1 MNTQLQQAIE
11 NYIDNPK
18 DYERNFTLGRLYE
31 ELGQSAAAMTMY
43 LRTAEITQDKHLQYE
58 CLIRNHLMI
67 LAQERREY
75 SANGQL
81 LLAIATVPERPEAYF
96 LYARYY
102 EGKGEWQDVYAYVN
116 IALSFNRSGLPKLR
130 TNVGYDGD
138 ISLLYLK
145 ALSGW
150 KIGRGDAARELF
162 RELLD
167 NYKLPTWMTNK
178 CRGHL
183 SDINGIVNTDTGY
196 TNKLHSELRVKFE
209 GSEKIVNNYSQA
221 YQDMFA
227 LTVSDGKRNGTFIE
241 IGAGDPYYRS
251 NTALLEEDFDWSG
264 LCIDVFPEVVE
275 KFNKKRKTQAL
286 ALDATIIDYKQLFKE
301 NNIQQDVDYLHI
313 DCGTADLSYSALER
327 IPFGEYRFKLITYK
341 HDYYF
346 DGTKSF
352 RNKSRQFF
360 IDRGYKLLVADIS
373 PDSNTSYED
382 WWVHP
387 DLVDAEF
394 ISRMEKDDGEV
405 TRAEDYM
412 LGRL

>member
-1 MNTQLQQAIE
+1 
-11 NYIDNPK
+11 
-18 DYERNFTLGRLYE
+18 
-31 ELGQSAAAMTMY
+31 
-43 LRTAEITQDKHLQYE
+43 
-58 CLIRNHLMI
+58 
-67 LAQERREY
+67 
-75 SANGQL
+75 
-81 LLAIATVPERPEAYF
+81 
-96 LYARYY
+96 
-102 EGKGEWQDVYAYVN
+102 
-116 IALSFNRSGLPKLR
+116 
-130 TNVGYDGD
+130 
-138 ISLLYLK
+138 
-145 ALSGW
+145 
-150 KIGRGDAARELF
+150 
-162 RELLD
+162 
-167 NYKLPTWMTNK
+167 
-178 CRGHL
+178 
-183 SDINGIVNTDTGY
+183 
-196 TNKLHSELRVKFE
+196 VKFE

-286 ALDATIIDYKQLFKE
+286 ALDATIIDYKQLFRE

-313 DCGTADLSYSALER
+313 DCGTVDLSYSALER
-327 IPFGEYRFKLITYK
+327 IPFDEYKFRLITYK

-346 DGTKSF
+346 DSTKSF

-360 IDRGYKLLVADIS
+360 IDRGYKLLIADIS
-373 PDSNTSYED
+373 PDSNTNYED

-405 TRAEDYM
+405 TRAKDYM
-412 LGRL
+412 LEGL